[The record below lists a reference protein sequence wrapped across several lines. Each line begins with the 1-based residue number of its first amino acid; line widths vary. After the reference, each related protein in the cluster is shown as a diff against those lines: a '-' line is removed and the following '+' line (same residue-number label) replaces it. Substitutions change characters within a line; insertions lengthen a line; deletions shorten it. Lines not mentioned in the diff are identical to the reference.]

1 MKKHFWKYFAVLAM
15 LPCRALAQTP
25 ATAATPLSWEQVR
38 QRFEQ
43 NNPTLRAGQIGIDES
58 KAQESTAFLRPNPN
72 FTLSTEGTQIA
83 RYKGVWQPFI
93 GTQFATALRG
103 PRSRATKE
111 YGSPSLVRSLRPR
124 LAICTSDS
132 TKGSCA

>member
-58 KAQESTAFLRPNPN
+58 KAQESTAFLRPNPCARR
-72 FTLSTEGTQIA
+72 TERRRVRAGT
-83 RYKGVWQPFI
+83 
-93 GTQFATALRG
+93 
-103 PRSRATKE
+103 
-111 YGSPSLVRSLRPR
+111 GS
-124 LAICTSDS
+124 
-132 TKGSCA
+132 